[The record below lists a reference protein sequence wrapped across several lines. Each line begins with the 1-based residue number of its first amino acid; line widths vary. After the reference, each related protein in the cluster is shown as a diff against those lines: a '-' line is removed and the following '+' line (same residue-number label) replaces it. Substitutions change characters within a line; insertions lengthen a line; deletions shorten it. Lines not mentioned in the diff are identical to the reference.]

1 MQQIKFKKF
10 SQDNIWKLS
19 KREFGQYRKMYELH
33 ITYADFINHLNGL
46 YIYYL
51 NELGISVN
59 IDGSPV
65 EKELAQYM
73 WAQLEKKFNNE
84 PLYVWMSR
92 RGKGKFGNISIG
104 TRIIF
109 DKEIANNYQK
119 WK

>member
-1 MQQIKFKKF
+1 MQQIKFKV
-10 SQDNIWKLS
+10 SPLNDGWKLS
-19 KREFGQYRKMYELH
+19 KREFGQYRKDYGLD
-33 ITYADFINHLNGL
+33 ITYANFINYLNDL
-46 YIYYL
+46 RVYYL
-51 NELGISVN
+51 NEFGLSVN
-59 IDGSPV
+59 MDGSPV
-65 EKELAQYM
+65 KKESAQYM

-92 RGKGKFGNISIG
+92 GGKGKFGNISIG